1 MSTFPI
7 NPAAAAPIWRC
18 GAWTIDLSVPRIMGI
33 VNVTPDSFSDAGHC
47 FDGDLAIRHAQA
59 LIEEGAAI
67 IDIGGESTRPNA
79 PQVDAAEERSRVL
92 PVIRALRDAGVP
104 LSIDTSKPEI
114 MQAALD
120 AGACIVNDV
129 YALRQ
134 RGALDTVARSDCGVV
149 LMHMQGVPRTMQAA
163 PSYQDVVAE
172 VSDFLGERRRALRD
186 AGVTDDRIVV
196 DPGFGFGKTAAHNW
210 RLLAGLGSI
219 DSGALPLLAGL
230 SRKSMLG
237 HATGR
242 PVEQRLPASVA
253 AAVLALERGV
263 RVLRVHDVAATR
275 DAVAVWCAMHEQQNI
290 KGIAG

>member
-104 LSIDTSKPEI
+104 LSFDTSKPEI

-134 RGALDTVARSDCGVV
+134 PGALDTVARSDCGVV

>member
-104 LSIDTSKPEI
+104 LSIDTSKPEV

-134 RGALDTVARSDCGVV
+134 PGALDTVARSDCGVV

-186 AGVTDDRIVV
+186 AGVADDRIVV

>member
-134 RGALDTVARSDCGVV
+134 PGALDTVARSDCGVV

-172 VSDFLGERRRALRD
+172 VSDFLGERRSALRD
-186 AGVTDDRIVV
+186 AGVADDRIVV

-290 KGIAG
+290 KGSAG

>member
-18 GAWTIDLSVPRIMGI
+18 GAWNIDLSVPRIMGI

-104 LSIDTSKPEI
+104 LSIDTSKPEV

-134 RGALDTVARSDCGVV
+134 PGALDTVARSDCGVV

-172 VSDFLGERRRALRD
+172 VSDFLGERRSALRD
-186 AGVTDDRIVV
+186 AGVADDRIVV

>member
-134 RGALDTVARSDCGVV
+134 PGALDTVARSDCGVV

-290 KGIAG
+290 KGSAG